1 MRLFSCDG
9 INLLCGD
16 SFSQENIVTLF
27 CFCAGVQIKTQW
39 SVLHPFV
46 CLLEGREW
54 TPLMILE
61 PTTGRRVR
69 TVCLWQVH
77 DSPNAA
83 ERGRERGGNVVV
95 KIAGYYKCFS
105 TKSIHL

>member
-39 SVLHPFV
+39 NVLHLSV

-54 TPLMILE
+54 TPLMTLE
-61 PTTGRRVR
+61 PTTGLRVR
-69 TVCLWQVH
+69 TMCLWQVY

-83 ERGRERGGNVVV
+83 VREEGEGW
-95 KIAGYYKCFS
+95 
-105 TKSIHL
+105 